1 MIACSNLSPTMLN
14 DYKAWNVT
22 TRPVSARIDEDLLES
37 LEKLGWQRNTVINYV
52 LRQYL
57 AKAEYAIHN
66 DSNFAASVRSRRYLR
81 CEIEIKY

>member
-1 MIACSNLSPTMLN
+1 MLN

-37 LEKLGWQRNTVINYV
+37 IQKLGWQRNTVINYV

-57 AKAEYAIHN
+57 AEVEKTIRADERLAERTRY
-66 DSNFAASVRSRRYLR
+66 RRYLS
-81 CEIEIKY
+81 CKIEVKD

>member
-37 LEKLGWQRNTVINYV
+37 IQKLGWQRNTVINYV

-57 AKAEYAIHN
+57 AEVEKTIRADERL
-66 DSNFAASVRSRRYLR
+66 SERTRSRRYLS
-81 CEIEIKY
+81 CKIEVKD

>member
-1 MIACSNLSPTMLN
+1 MLN

-37 LEKLGWQRNTVINYV
+37 LQKLGWQRNTVINYV

-57 AKAEYAIHN
+57 AEVEKTIRADERLAY
-66 DSNFAASVRSRRYLR
+66 STRFRRYLS
-81 CEIEIKY
+81 CKIEVKD

>member
-1 MIACSNLSPTMLN
+1 MLN

-37 LEKLGWQRNTVINYV
+37 LQKLGWQKNTVINYV

-57 AKAEYAIHN
+57 AEVEKTIRTDERPAERTR
-66 DSNFAASVRSRRYLR
+66 FRSYLS
-81 CEIEIKY
+81 CKIEVKV

>member
-1 MIACSNLSPTMLN
+1 MLN
-14 DYKAWNVT
+14 DYKAWHVT

-57 AKAEYAIHN
+57 AEVEKTILADSRLAERTR
-66 DSNFAASVRSRRYLR
+66 FRRYLN
-81 CEIEIKY
+81 CKIEVKD

>member
-1 MIACSNLSPTMLN
+1 MLN

-57 AKAEYAIHN
+57 AEVEKSILAEPRLAERGRY
-66 DSNFAASVRSRRYLR
+66 RRYLS
-81 CEIEIKY
+81 CKIEVKD

>member
-14 DYKAWNVT
+14 DYKGWNVT

-57 AKAEYAIHN
+57 AEVEKSILADTRFAERARY
-66 DSNFAASVRSRRYLR
+66 RRYLS
-81 CEIEIKY
+81 CKIEVKD

>member
-1 MIACSNLSPTMLN
+1 MLN

-37 LEKLGWQRNTVINYV
+37 LQKLGWQKNTVINYV

-57 AKAEYAIHN
+57 VEVEKTIRADERLAERPR
-66 DSNFAASVRSRRYLR
+66 FRGYLS
-81 CEIEIKY
+81 CKIEVKD

>member
-1 MIACSNLSPTMLN
+1 MLN

-22 TRPVSARIDEDLLES
+22 TRPISARIDEDLLES

-57 AKAEYAIHN
+57 AEVEKSILAEPRLAE
-66 DSNFAASVRSRRYLR
+66 RSRYRRYLS
-81 CEIEIKY
+81 CKIEVKD

>member
-1 MIACSNLSPTMLN
+1 MIACSNSFPTMLN

-37 LEKLGWQRNTVINYV
+37 IQKLGWQRNTVINYV

-57 AKAEYAIHN
+57 AEVEKTIRADERLAERTRY
-66 DSNFAASVRSRRYLR
+66 RRYLS
-81 CEIEIKY
+81 CKIEVKD

>member
-1 MIACSNLSPTMLN
+1 MLN

-37 LEKLGWQRNTVINYV
+37 LQKLGWQKNTVINYV

-57 AKAEYAIHN
+57 AEVEKTIRANERLIERTR
-66 DSNFAASVRSRRYLR
+66 FKRYLS
-81 CEIEIKY
+81 CKIEVKD

>member
-1 MIACSNLSPTMLN
+1 MIACSNSSPTMLN

-37 LEKLGWQRNTVINYV
+37 IQKLGWQRNTVINYV

-57 AKAEYAIHN
+57 AEVEKTIRADSRFAERTR
-66 DSNFAASVRSRRYLR
+66 FRRYLS
-81 CEIEIKY
+81 CKIEVKD